1 MARGKEL
8 PLAYFYPSV
17 ALNGGMC
24 NEDMKTGQP
33 HQNLGVL

>member
-1 MARGKEL
+1 MARGKTL

-24 NEDMKTGQP
+24 NEDMKSLAYCTLL
-33 HQNLGVL
+33 NL